1 MCPPTVTT
9 CTITVE
15 KPGEPSA
22 PPGGGDG
29 APVAGGERTCTI
41 GRTGEVVPC
50 AVEVFGWF
58 NDVDDCYYLLL
69 APQPPATNPVWQ
81 GRYPEGA
88 LYQVTCPDRAPGTN
102 GGWTWLP
109 TPPPGYG
116 GISVTP
122 AQLAARA
129 VDQMALA
136 GPAIGITVPPER
148 AGLVGVPVWLWT
160 EVTPTTWGP
169 NSATASVPGLS
180 VTATARVTQIV
191 WDMGDGNSVLC
202 PTAGTPW
209 YEGGIESPT
218 CDHIYDQPSFD
229 EPNGAYTITAT
240 STWQVQWSG
249 GGDSGVLTV
258 TRSSSTTVRI
268 GELQVLVTN

>member
-1 MCPPTVTT
+1 M
-9 CTITVE
+9 I
-15 KPGEPSA
+15 
-22 PPGGGDG
+22 D
-29 APVAGGERTCTI
+29 RTS
-41 GRTGEVVPC
+41 EVVPC
-50 AVEVFGWF
+50 HLDDFGWF
-58 NDVDDCYYLLL
+58 NAADACYYSMLD
-69 APQPPATNPVWQ
+69 PQPPSTDAAWQ

-88 LYQVTCPDRAPGTN
+88 VYRVICVDRVPGTN
-102 GGWTWLP
+102 GGWAWLP

-122 AQLAARA
+122 AQLASRA

-148 AGLVGVPVWLWT
+148 VGLVGVPVWLWT

-169 NSATASVPGLS
+169 NSATASVPGLV

-218 CDHIYDQPSFD
+218 CDHIYDQPSF
-229 EPNGAYTITAT
+229 EQPNGAYTITAT
-240 STWQVQWSG
+240 STWDVAWSG
-249 GGDSGVLTV
+249 GGASGSLTV